1 MKTSGLCSGLRE
13 YREVWQTSK
22 SIQRRLG
29 KGLGPSADGE
39 MPGPQDRWLTKG
51 GPCPAAAAAPGN
63 VLAVQALRS
72 PPRQTESEAQKVGCS
87 RLCCSKLSDDS
98 GMLTFKNRWVCI
110 NKLHCP
116 KRRAEIC
123 GRPSC
128 THSTHSRSRSRMSR
142 MAKHRCGW
150 GSPVVGSFD

>member
-72 PPRQTESEAQKVGCS
+72 PPDRLSQKLRRWDAAVCAVAS
-87 RLCCSKLSDDS
+87 FSDDS

-150 GSPVVGSFD
+150 GSPVVGSLD